1 MLSYLIIAPPFFDSY
16 ILDILLYS
24 EGGLHIERGFCLH
37 MVYGCRLNVCIYND
51 DFWLWYARVLDA
63 SYVHA
68 HGIITNP
75 LSEIETLCEL
85 HGVKKSTH
93 FCIWVDRVR
102 IEKLSDT
109 LYLARFD
116 KWEKSGEVSMRQ
128 DCWDSW
134 FHGEIYND
142 PSTTVFWSFRN
153 YWFLLQCLKFLATSA
168 FMLYQYTSNFGSPM
182 PLKKNPSPYSA
193 TP

>member
-68 HGIITNP
+68 HGITTNP

-128 DCWDSW
+128 DCCDSW
-134 FHGEIYND
+134 FYGEIYND
-142 PSTTVFWSFRN
+142 PSTILVVQELLVPPTMSKIPCNKCVPAVPVYEQFWQPN
-153 YWFLLQCLKFLATSA
+153 A
-168 FMLYQYTSNFGSPM
+168 P
-182 PLKKNPSPYSA
+182 
-193 TP
+193 